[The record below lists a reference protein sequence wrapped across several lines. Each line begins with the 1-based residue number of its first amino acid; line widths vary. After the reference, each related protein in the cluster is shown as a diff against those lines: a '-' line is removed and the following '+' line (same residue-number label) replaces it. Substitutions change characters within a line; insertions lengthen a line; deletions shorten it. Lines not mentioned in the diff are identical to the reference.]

1 MVISLAR
8 SREDT
13 LATALTASKPNLL
26 NVALTK
32 ATPELLATALEVIL
46 QSALKETV
54 TKMGFSGP
62 FCILLSNFGGILE
75 V

>member
-1 MVISLAR
+1 MKNEGVDGPFDNR

-32 ATPELLATALEVIL
+32 ATPDLLATALEVIL
-46 QSALKETV
+46 QGAPQKRKKTNA
-54 TKMGFSGP
+54 KGQ
-62 FCILLSNFGGILE
+62 IHD
-75 V
+75 

>member
-1 MVISLAR
+1 MKVVMVLFTR

-32 ATPELLATALEVIL
+32 ATPDLLATALEVIL
-46 QSALKETV
+46 QDALKEY
-54 TKMGFSGP
+54 FSSKWAFPGCYMYN
-62 FCILLSNFGGILE
+62 FCLF
-75 V
+75 

>member
-1 MVISLAR
+1 MVIEMFNGDFLPR

-32 ATPELLATALEVIL
+32 ATPDLLATALEVI
-46 QSALKETV
+46 QNIV
-54 TKMGFSGP
+54 
-62 FCILLSNFGGILE
+62 
-75 V
+75 

>member
-1 MVISLAR
+1 MNVRGSDGDGCLGR

-32 ATPELLATALEVIL
+32 ATPDLLATALEVIL
-46 QSALKETV
+46 HVA
-54 TKMGFSGP
+54 
-62 FCILLSNFGGILE
+62 
-75 V
+75 